1 MGVMCVLCL
10 CVRNNL
16 GEPVLSFHHMVLEM
30 KLRIQGLAAS
40 IFTHWP
46 WSIWTK
52 GLSCGGAQPASAQ
65 AGVQM
70 GPHRWLS
77 GTELELHQDGS
88 R

>member
-1 MGVMCVLCL
+1 MHGCDVCAVSVCL

-16 GEPVLSFHHMVLEM
+16 GEPVLVM
-30 KLRIQGLAAS
+30 KLRFQGLAAS